1 MLNIIPR
8 HIANEFR
15 NGKIGGSFAACVI
28 HVDIS
33 GFTAMTESLLSL
45 GKEGAE
51 VLSSVLN
58 RIMKSVIGAIYRRG
72 GFVTGFAGDSLTG
85 VFPEDDRQI
94 ALKCAEA
101 IQNLFRR
108 KGLLNTPA
116 GDFKL
121 SEKIGV
127 ASGLVTWGIVGSKE
141 RKAFYYM
148 GEPIGLSAAAADKC
162 APGEMKTA
170 NNYFESFTY
179 SDVVNTEPFPSVTES
194 MRSVSKNIASLFT
207 LRKILEYRQAGEFR
221 DVASVFVS
229 VDEPEDKHIFS
240 DYIKTILENVESM
253 GGYFNTFDFT
263 ASPPRFLILFG
274 APVSFENNLQRA
286 VDLADSIRRLSR
298 NQARIGIGYGRVYAG
313 SVGTSR
319 RCTYTVLGSEVNL
332 ASRLMEVSDKGEIL
346 LTKQASRKASFLF
359 RTERKGNLRLK
370 GVSEKVD
377 AFTLSGR
384 IGGGQSLRMESCFV
398 GRISELDKLL
408 AFMKPVLEGKFAG
421 VAYIHGEAGI
431 GKSRLAAEAVNKLG
445 TQINIIVLECDEVL
459 RGSLNPFISYFREY
473 FNQIPSNER
482 DMNSTEFSRLFSELL
497 STCGNDDARSDPV
510 LSELVR
516 TKSMLAAL
524 LGVVSENSLY
534 YQLEPEQRFENT
546 MIAIKEFF
554 KAKCIMNPL
563 VFVIENFSWADPDTV
578 RVLSALTRNVSNYP
592 AAVLVTSRKT
602 EDGSLPKFETGTDI
616 TTETILLDTLDRK
629 PITQLIERILG
640 CPADEDVISF
650 IYGKADGNPFF
661 IEQFCLFLKEKG
673 LIDFSDD
680 LCRLKDSGIE
690 VPESIR
696 AVIIARL
703 DRLSTRLRRLVQ
715 TAAVL
720 GREFDVTVLS
730 EMLRGADI
738 KSVLHEGE
746 GEKIWSALS
755 EIIYIFRHALLRD
768 AAYEMQLK
776 KRLRI
781 LHGIA
786 ARAMEYL
793 YGDKISRASDLAYH
807 FEKGGLLASA
817 KKYTEIAASCAEHD
831 YRNEEAVSFYRKLLD
846 YTDDKKMRLEINSK
860 IVDILIRTGNLSEA
874 ESILRVN
881 ISKADNQKEMNMLA
895 DNLLNLGLVMKTS
908 GDLKEAE
915 NLLLKSL
922 SVYSNLQQKQKK
934 KKGISEIAAKLTD
947 LYLHLGDID
956 KAMEYAELG
965 LASVGDSDDYL
976 LRINSLQSTAS
987 VQWVKCDFDGC
998 YESTKEILRLA
1009 RQENNLSA
1017 MVAPTGKLGNCCWRK
1032 GRIGDA
1038 EQHYKEQLELA
1049 LKVGYRQKV
1058 GGALNNLGNIYHIQ
1072 GNYSESM
1079 NCYSRRLNIAYEMGD
1094 QKAIATAVGNIGVL
1108 LFSQV
1113 KFEEAGT
1120 YFEKMLQICQ
1130 EIEYKKGE
1138 SIATGNLTTIF
1149 LDLQELDKAM
1159 EYAKKKL
1166 DISEQ
1171 IEDKLG
1177 TAQAYGLMGYVF
1189 RELENYDQAKKYFSL
1204 KLNKST
1210 DLEDKKG
1217 CAHANCDLGDIARIQ
1232 NDPVKAATFLDTAIR
1247 LLRELGARNLLSDFL
1262 LLRAEIACDLKKYG
1276 EASILVNEALDLSE
1290 DIGQQ
1295 EIFFNLHLLKAS
1307 ILACTSDISTGVA
1320 VLEKMLSVEDTEEHL
1335 AALYCRMYRITGE
1348 EQHRRKA
1355 LDLYAALRS
1364 DKVSRKI
1371 REKIRFLSE
1380 DM

>member
-1 MLNIIPR
+1 MNIIPR

-15 NGKIGGSFAACVI
+15 NGEIGGSFAACVI

-33 GFTAMTESLLSL
+33 GFTAMTESFLSL

-51 VLSSVLN
+51 VLSSTLN
-58 RIMKSVIGAIYRRG
+58 RVMKSVIGAIYQRG

-85 VFPEDDRQI
+85 VFPKDERQI
-94 ALKCAEA
+94 ALECAEA
-101 IQNLFRR
+101 IQNLFRA
-108 KGLLNTPA
+108 KGLLRTPA

-121 SEKIGV
+121 SEKIGI
-127 ASGLVTWGIVGSKE
+127 ASGLVTWGIVGSKG

-148 GEPIGLSAAAADKC
+148 GEPIGFSAAAADKC

-170 NNYFESFTY
+170 NNYSESVTS
-179 SDVVNTEPFPSVTES
+179 SDVVNAKPFPSVTEF
-194 MRSVSKNIASLFT
+194 MRRVSKKTASFFAPG
-207 LRKILEYRQAGEFR
+207 KILEYRLAGEFR

-229 VDEPEDKHIFS
+229 VDEPEDKHIFN
-240 DYIKTILENVESM
+240 DYIRLVLENVESM
-253 GGYFNTFDFT
+253 GGYFNNLDFT
-263 ASPPRFLILFG
+263 ASPPRFLVLFG

-286 VDLADSIRRLSR
+286 VDFADSIRRLSR
-298 NQARIGIGYGRVYAG
+298 NKVRIGIGYGRVYAG
-313 SVGTSR
+313 SVGTRR

-346 LTKQASRKASFLF
+346 LTEEASRKASAIF

-377 AFTLSGR
+377 AFALSGR
-384 IGGGQSLRMESCFV
+384 IGRSLRAESCFV

-408 AFMKPVLEGKFAG
+408 EFMKPILEEKFAG
-421 VAYIHGEAGI
+421 VAYIYGEAGI
-431 GKSRLAAEAVNKLG
+431 GKSRLVGETIYKIGSQV
-445 TQINIIVLECDEVL
+445 NIIVLECDEVL
-459 RGSLNPFISYFREY
+459 RSSLNPFVSYFREY
-473 FNQIPSNER
+473 FDQISSR
-482 DMNSTEFSRLFSELL
+482 DKEKNKRKFSRVFSELL
-497 STCGNDDARSDPV
+497 SASRSDDVRSDSV

-524 LGVVSENSLY
+524 LGVASEDSLY

-546 MIAIKEFF
+546 MVAIKEFF
-554 KAKCIMNPL
+554 KTICIQNPL
-563 VFVIENFSWADPDTV
+563 VIVIENLSWADPDTL
-578 RVLSALTRNVSNYP
+578 RVLSTLTRNVSDYP
-592 AAVLVTSRKT
+592 AAVIVTSRKN
-602 EDGSLPKFETGTDI
+602 EDGSIPTFETGTDV
-616 TTETILLDTLDRK
+616 TTENILLDTLDRQLV
-629 PITQLIERILG
+629 TQLIEEILE

-650 IYGKADGNPFF
+650 IHGKAEGNPFF
-661 IEQFCLFLKEKG
+661 IEQFCLFLKENG

-680 LCRLKDSGIE
+680 LCRLSDSGVE

-720 GREFDVTVLS
+720 GREFDIRVLS
-730 EMLRGADI
+730 AMLKGADI
-738 KSVLHEGE
+738 RGVLHEGE

-755 EIIYIFRHALLRD
+755 EIIYIFSHALLRD

-776 KRLRI
+776 KRLRAI
-781 LHGIA
+781 HEIA
-786 ARAMEYL
+786 ARAMERL

-807 FEKGGLLASA
+807 FEKGGLIVSA
-817 KKYTEIAASCAEHD
+817 MKYTEIAASCAEHD
-831 YRNEEAVSFYRKLLD
+831 YRNEEAVSLYRKLLD
-846 YTDDKKMRLEINSK
+846 HTDDKRTRLEINST
-860 IVDILIRTGNLSEA
+860 IVNILIRTGNLSEA
-874 ESILRVN
+874 ESILRAN
-881 ISKADNQKEMNMLA
+881 ISEADNLKEMNILA
-895 DNLLNLGLVMKTS
+895 DNLLNLGLVRKTS

-915 NLLLKSL
+915 NLMKKSL

-934 KKGISEIAAKLTD
+934 RKGISEIAAKLTD

-956 KAMEYAELG
+956 KAVEYAELG
-965 LASVGDSDDYL
+965 LASVGDFDDYL
-976 LRINSLQSTAS
+976 LRINMLQSTAS
-987 VQWVKCDFDGC
+987 VQWVKSDFDGC

-1009 RQENNLSA
+1009 RKENNLSA

-1032 GRIGDA
+1032 GKIGDA

-1079 NCYSRRLNIAYEMGD
+1079 NCYSRRLDIAHEMGD
-1094 QKAIATAVGNIGVL
+1094 QRAIATAVGNIGVL
-1108 LFSQV
+1108 LFSQE

-1130 EIEYKKGE
+1130 EIEYRKGE
-1138 SIATGNLTTIF
+1138 SIATGNLTAIF

-1159 EYAKKKL
+1159 EYAKIKL

-1171 IEDKLG
+1171 IEDKQG
-1177 TAQAYGLMGYVF
+1177 VAQAYGLIGYVF
-1189 RELENYDQAKKYFSL
+1189 RELENYDKARKYFIL
-1204 KLNKST
+1204 KLNIST

-1232 NDPVKAATFLDTAIR
+1232 NDPVIAVAYLDTGIE

-1262 LLRAEIACDLKKYG
+1262 LLRAEIACDLKKYV
-1276 EASILVNEALDLSE
+1276 EASILVDEALDLSE

-1295 EIFFNLHLLKAS
+1295 EILFNLNLLKAS

-1320 VLEKMLSVEDTEEHL
+1320 VLEEMLSVEDTEEHL
-1335 AALYCRMYRITGE
+1335 AALYCRIYRITGE
-1348 EQHRRKA
+1348 EQYRRKA
-1355 LDLYAALRS
+1355 LDLFTAFKS

-1371 REKIRFLSE
+1371 REKIRFLSG
-1380 DM
+1380 DMQI